1 MRALT
6 VIAVVLVH
14 AQFGGLHVTPVTG
27 VLFEWFSP
35 SFVMPIFLFI
45 AGYFFYETPKLLGYL
60 KKRFKRLVVPY
71 YWWNLVYAAIFLAVT
86 SAGLLHWTNTVNLTT
101 FLVQPWITG
110 EQYAFNLAAWFV
122 LALFLAQ
129 VAFALIR
136 MVFSKFRVTNEFAVF
151 AFFMILGLVGAYL
164 YSLGY
169 RDSFYLVLN
178 RTLFGLPFLQL
189 GYLYKTHLEK
199 YDKPSLISIC
209 LLVIVQACLLYIYNN
224 DLSFDMLHGDFRGR
238 ILQPFLSSFTGIW
251 LYLQVSM
258 LLSKLLSP
266 TKLPSRVL
274 RYVGDNS
281 WSIMFHQFLGFWLLS
296 TVFLFAGLDGFNV
309 VAYQTDIYYRY
320 LVGGY
325 ALSAMLYV
333 FAGLLLP
340 LVISY
345 LVMKFRRRITA
356 LIKKRPFFQK
366 RYLDEYD

>member
-60 KKRFKRLVVPY
+60 KKRFKRLVGPY

-136 MVFSKFRVTNEFAVF
+136 MVFS
-151 AFFMILGLVGAYL
+151 
-164 YSLGY
+164 
-169 RDSFYLVLN
+169 
-178 RTLFGLPFLQL
+178 
-189 GYLYKTHLEK
+189 
-199 YDKPSLISIC
+199 
-209 LLVIVQACLLYIYNN
+209 
-224 DLSFDMLHGDFRGR
+224 
-238 ILQPFLSSFTGIW
+238 
-251 LYLQVSM
+251 
-258 LLSKLLSP
+258 
-266 TKLPSRVL
+266 
-274 RYVGDNS
+274 NS
-281 WSIMFHQFLGFWLLS
+281 G
-296 TVFLFAGLDGFNV
+296 
-309 VAYQTDIYYRY
+309 
-320 LVGGY
+320 
-325 ALSAMLYV
+325 
-333 FAGLLLP
+333 
-340 LVISY
+340 
-345 LVMKFRRRITA
+345 
-356 LIKKRPFFQK
+356 
-366 RYLDEYD
+366 